1 MTFHLIKTYHIF
13 SFSWKNHWSY
23 NENRSIHQ
31 LPAIFLCVSA
41 GLQKPK
47 EKKSGFLPPLICSP
61 LQMIPESLIGS
72 QLLRIRTTFSLH
84 LFTAQL
90 VTIIF
95 FPPNKSMFSFKLKK
109 IYNCQIGPDHLALH
123 PDCDGDWLQLFQGS
137 FFPLLCNEPISSWY
151 NKASI
156 PSPSSSKRIY
166 SFPAST
172 PKLCFQ
178 KGRAVKESDSERAP
192 RVTTTFH
199 DESNQRKRAPCHTRH
214 FSICHILAQISWD
227 KVSCLR
233 VALRVLQPLPRG
245 TAGIAILGS

>member
-1 MTFHLIKTYHIF
+1 MKTGRYINYQQFFSVFLLGSKSQRKKEWIPPTLDLLTPPNDTGVTHRQPTSQNKDYIFITFVHSTIGD
-13 SFSWKNHWSY
+13 NH
-23 NENRSIHQ
+23 
-31 LPAIFLCVSA
+31 
-41 GLQKPK
+41 
-47 EKKSGFLPPLICSP
+47 
-61 LQMIPESLIGS
+61 
-72 QLLRIRTTFSLH
+72 
-84 LFTAQL
+84 
-90 VTIIF
+90 F
-95 FPPNKSMFSFKLKK
+95 FPPNKIMFSFKLKN
-109 IYNCQIGPDHLALH
+109 IYNCQIRPDHLALH

-137 FFPLLCNEPISSWY
+137 FFPLLCNEPISSWH

-166 SFPAST
+166 SFPVST

-192 RVTTTFH
+192 RVTMTFH